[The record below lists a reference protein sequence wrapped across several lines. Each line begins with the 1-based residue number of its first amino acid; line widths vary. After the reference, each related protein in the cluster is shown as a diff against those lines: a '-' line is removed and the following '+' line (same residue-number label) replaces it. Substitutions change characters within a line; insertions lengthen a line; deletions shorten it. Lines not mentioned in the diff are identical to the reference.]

1 MLEAGY
7 LVGAWGGC
15 YDSAY
20 SLEITMG
27 MVQHEQ
33 QSLVLASV
41 SPRRR
46 QLLRYLVPTF
56 EAIATDGEDT
66 PRALPPTVA
75 AQLPPFPL
83 ALPFHPSAIAWRK
96 AMAAVD
102 DGVEGIILAA
112 DTIVV
117 IDGDVLGKPR
127 NTAHAEAMLARLA
140 GRTHTVYTGMLA
152 LRAVR
157 HAVPVLHM
165 TLDAADVAMAAVSAN
180 EIAAYV
186 ATGEPMDK
194 AGAYGIQG
202 LGGRL
207 VRQVTGSY
215 TCVVGLPLVTAAK
228 LLATMGVIGL
238 VDPVVAYTQWLADQG
253 STPPPCTAP

>member
-1 MLEAGY
+1 
-7 LVGAWGGC
+7 
-15 YDSAY
+15 
-20 SLEITMG
+20 MG

-33 QSLVLASV
+33 HQSLVLASV

-46 QLLRYLVPTF
+46 ELLRYLVPTF

-66 PRALPPTVA
+66 PRALPADVA

-83 ALPFHPSAIAWRK
+83 ALPFHPTAIAWRK

-102 DGVEGIILAA
+102 DGIEGIILAA

-127 NTAHAEAMLARLA
+127 STGHAKAMLARLV
-140 GRTHTVYTGMLA
+140 GRTHTVYTGMIA
-152 LRAVR
+152 LRTAQ
-157 HAVPVLHM
+157 HGELVLHM
-165 TLDAADVAMAAVSAN
+165 TLDAADVTMAAVSVA

-238 VDPVVAYTQWLADQG
+238 VDPVVAYIQWLADQG

>member
-1 MLEAGY
+1 
-7 LVGAWGGC
+7 
-15 YDSAY
+15 
-20 SLEITMG
+20 MG

-33 QSLVLASV
+33 DQSLVLASV

-66 PRALPPTVA
+66 ERALPPAVA
-75 AQLPPFPL
+75 AQLPPFLL
-83 ALPFHPSAIAWRK
+83 ALPFHPTAIAWRK

-102 DGVEGIILAA
+102 VGVQGIILAA

-117 IDGDVLGKPR
+117 IDGAVLGKPR
-127 NTAHAEAMLARLA
+127 DTAHAVSMLTRLA
-140 GRTHTVYTGMLA
+140 GRTHTVYTGVVA
-152 LRAVR
+152 LHSTQRDL
-157 HAVPVLHM
+157 PVLHM
-165 TLDAADVAMAAVSAN
+165 TLDAADVTMAGVSSA
-180 EIAAYV
+180 EIASYV

-207 VRQVTGSY
+207 VQQVMGSY
-215 TCVVGLPLVTAAK
+215 TCVVGLPLVTTHK

-238 VDPVVAYTQWLADQG
+238 VDPVVAFNQWLADQG
-253 STPPPCTAP
+253 SIPPPCTAP

>member
-1 MLEAGY
+1 
-7 LVGAWGGC
+7 
-15 YDSAY
+15 
-20 SLEITMG
+20 MG

-33 QSLVLASV
+33 HQSLVLASV

-46 QLLRYLVPTF
+46 ELLRYLVPTF
-56 EAIATDGEDT
+56 EAIATNGEDT
-66 PRALPPTVA
+66 ERALPPPIA
-75 AQLPPFPL
+75 AQFPPFPL
-83 ALPFHPSAIAWRK
+83 AVPFHPTAIAWRK

-102 DGVEGIILAA
+102 VGVQGIILAA

-127 NTAHAEAMLARLA
+127 DTAHAAMMLARLA
-140 GRTHTVYTGMLA
+140 GRTHTVYTGVVA
-152 LRAVR
+152 LHSTP
-157 HAVPVLHM
+157 HALPVLHM
-165 TLDAADVAMAAVSAN
+165 TLDAADVAMAAVSAD

-207 VRQVTGSY
+207 LRQVTRSY
-215 TCVVGLPLVTAAK
+215 TCVVGFPLVTTHK
-228 LLATMGVIGL
+228 LLTTMGVIGL
-238 VDPVVAYTQWLADQG
+238 VDPVVAFNQWLADQG
-253 STPPPCTAP
+253 SIPPPCTAP

>member
-1 MLEAGY
+1 
-7 LVGAWGGC
+7 
-15 YDSAY
+15 
-20 SLEITMG
+20 MG

-33 QSLVLASV
+33 HQSLVLASV

-46 QLLRYLVPTF
+46 ELLRYLVPTF
-56 EAIATDGEDT
+56 EAIATNGEDT
-66 PRALPPTVA
+66 ERALPPPIA
-75 AQLPPFPL
+75 AQFPPFPL
-83 ALPFHPSAIAWRK
+83 AVPFHPTAIAWRK

-102 DGVEGIILAA
+102 VGVQGIILAA

-127 NTAHAEAMLARLA
+127 DTAHAAMMLARLA
-140 GRTHTVYTGMLA
+140 GRTHTVYTGVVA
-152 LRAVR
+152 LHSTP
-157 HAVPVLHM
+157 HALPVLHM
-165 TLDAADVAMAAVSAN
+165 TLDAADVAMAAVSAD

-215 TCVVGLPLVTAAK
+215 TCVVGLPLVTTHK
-228 LLATMGVIGL
+228 LLTTMGVIGL
-238 VDPVVAYTQWLADQG
+238 VDPVVAFNQWLADQG
-253 STPPPCTAP
+253 SIPPPCTAP